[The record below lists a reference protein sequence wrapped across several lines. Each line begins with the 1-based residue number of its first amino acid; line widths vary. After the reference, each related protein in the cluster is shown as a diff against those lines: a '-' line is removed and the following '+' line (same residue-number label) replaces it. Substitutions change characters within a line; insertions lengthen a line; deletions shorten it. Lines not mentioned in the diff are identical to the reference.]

1 MYEQL
6 YNSTDKGKHD
16 AVLCGLRQ
24 EVAPQS
30 YVLIRD
36 YDIPTTFV
44 EKQMDYLA
52 LSFLYKTELNTH
64 SRLFMSVWHGIY
76 KRELIKK
83 LHLRFYSEREILSED
98 LPFQIVF
105 FRNAKSVK
113 FIPYYLYTYCL
124 NVDSLTRHFKLSKFD
139 AARKLRKLLY
149 SLVPIN
155 AESFYFIDI
164 EYYGRIRY
172 LLADLLSAD
181 NLSWSEKYEFIKRL
195 CRGENWGELKVS
207 RAYER
212 YTWKYMKQYELLKA
226 NRSISLMFF
235 ILFDKYINKNSL
247 IKIFKASM
255 L

>member
-1 MYEQL
+1 M
-6 YNSTDKGKHD
+6 
-16 AVLCGLRQ
+16 
-24 EVAPQS
+24 
-30 YVLIRD
+30 
-36 YDIPTTFV
+36 
-44 EKQMDYLA
+44 
-52 LSFLYKTELNTH
+52 
-64 SRLFMSVWHGIY
+64 
-76 KRELIKK
+76 
-83 LHLRFYSEREILSED
+83 
-98 LPFQIVF
+98 
-105 FRNAKSVK
+105 
-113 FIPYYLYTYCL
+113 
-124 NVDSLTRHFKLSKFD
+124 SKFD